1 MIEELTRRV
10 ENKKV
15 LLLGVGNRLRG
26 DDGLGCFLVN
36 RLKGKVNIPLIDGG
50 TLPEKNL
57 GFLEASHPDLVLVAV
72 AADVPDTA
80 SGDIT
85 LIDLDQLP
93 TMKVKTRSADLS
105 LLFRFIPQKSRPEVL
120 LIAVQPDNETQNR
133 KGVSDSVRVAL
144 DGLEALF
151 VELFK

>member
-26 DDGLGCFLVN
+26 DEGLGCFLVN

-50 TLPEKNL
+50 TLPEKHL
-57 GFLEASHPDLVLVAV
+57 GLLEASHPDLVLVAV
-72 AADVPDTA
+72 AADVPDAA

-85 LIDLDQLP
+85 LVELEQLQ
-93 TMKVKTRSADLS
+93 MMNVKTRSADLS
-105 LLFRFIPQKSRPEVL
+105 LLFRFIPRKSRPDVL
-120 LIAVQPDNETQNR
+120 LITVQPDNELHDQ

>member
-1 MIEELTRRV
+1 MIDELTQRV
-10 ENKKV
+10 ESKKV

-26 DDGLGCFLVN
+26 DVGLGCFLVN
-36 RLKGKVNIPLIDGG
+36 RLKGKVDIPMIDGG
-50 TLPEKNL
+50 NLPEKYL
-57 GFLEASHPDLVLVAV
+57 GSLEASRPDLVLVAV
-72 AADVPDTA
+72 AADVPDAA

-85 LIDLDQLP
+85 LVELDQLQ
-93 TMKVKTRSADLS
+93 MMNVKTRSADLS
-105 LLFRFIPQKSRPEVL
+105 LLFRFIPRKSRPDVL
-120 LIAVQPDNETQNR
+120 LITVQPDNELQDR

>member
-1 MIEELTRRV
+1 M
-10 ENKKV
+10 
-15 LLLGVGNRLRG
+15 GVGNRLRG

-50 TLPEKNL
+50 NIPEKYL
-57 GFLEASHPDLVLVAV
+57 GLLEASQPDLVLVAV
-72 AADVPDTA
+72 AADVPDA
-80 SGDIT
+80 VSGDIT
-85 LIDLDQLP
+85 LIDLDQVQA
-93 TMKVKTRSADLS
+93 MKVRTRSTDLS

-120 LIAVQPDNETQNR
+120 LIAVQPDNELQDR
-133 KGVSDSVRVAL
+133 KGVSDSVKVAL

>member
-1 MIEELTRRV
+1 M
-10 ENKKV
+10 
-15 LLLGVGNRLRG
+15 GVGNRLRG

-50 TLPEKNL
+50 NIPEKYL
-57 GFLEASHPDLVLVAV
+57 GLLEASQPDLVLVAV
-72 AADVPDTA
+72 AADVPDA
-80 SGDIT
+80 VSGDIT
-85 LIDLDQLP
+85 LIDLDQVQA
-93 TMKVKTRSADLS
+93 MKVRTRSTDLS

-120 LIAVQPDNETQNR
+120 LIAVQPDNEMQDR
-133 KGVSDSVRVAL
+133 KGVSDSVKVAL

>member
-26 DDGLGCFLVN
+26 DEGLGCFLGN

-50 TLPEKNL
+50 TLPEKHL
-57 GFLEASHPDLVLVAV
+57 GLLEASHPDLVLVAV
-72 AADVPDTA
+72 AADVPDAA

-85 LIDLDQLP
+85 LVELEQLQ
-93 TMKVKTRSADLS
+93 MMNVKTRSADLS
-105 LLFRFIPQKSRPEVL
+105 LLFRFIPRKSRPDVL
-120 LIAVQPDNETQNR
+120 LITVQPDNELQDR

>member
-1 MIEELTRRV
+1 MIDELTRRV

-50 TLPEKNL
+50 NIPEKHL
-57 GFLEASHPDLVLVAV
+57 GLLEASHPDLVLVAV
-72 AADVPDTA
+72 AADVPGAA

-85 LIDLDQLP
+85 LIDLDQLQ
-93 TMKVKTRSADLS
+93 TMKVKTRSTDLS

-120 LIAVQPDNETQNR
+120 LIAVQPDNEMLDR
-133 KGVSDSVRVAL
+133 KGVSDSVKVAL

>member
-1 MIEELTRRV
+1 MIEELTQRV

-26 DDGLGCFLVN
+26 DEGLGCFLVN

-57 GFLEASHPDLVLVAV
+57 GFLEASHADLVLVAV

-93 TMKVKTRSADLS
+93 AMKVKTRSADLS

-120 LIAVQPDNETQNR
+120 LIAVQPDNQMQNR

>member
-1 MIEELTRRV
+1 VIEELTQRV

-26 DDGLGCFLVN
+26 DEGVGCFLVN

-57 GFLEASHPDLVLVAV
+57 GLLEAAHPDLVLVAV
-72 AADVPDTA
+72 AADVPDSA

-93 TMKVKTRSADLS
+93 AMNIKTRSADLS
-105 LLFRFIPQKSRPEVL
+105 LLFRFIPQKYRPEVL
-120 LIAVQPDNETQNR
+120 LIAVQPDNEMQNR
-133 KGVSDSVRVAL
+133 KGVSDSVKDAL